1 MMLLSTTRRN
11 QQGSGLILLI
21 FIIVIVVGLVAFV
34 INRNQQRSSDQLVA
48 SVIGTRA
55 EMAARSAAQIEV
67 SRFYLTTNTGSC
79 HTDLTQTIS
88 FQGDGLEQCTSTVNC
103 AHIGILDDGSA
114 VHRITSVG
122 QCMVGS
128 WTLQR
133 EIEVGLRD
141 DS

>member
-1 MMLLSTTRRN
+1 MHLSTTRRS
-11 QQGSGLILLI
+11 QQGSGLILVI
-21 FIIVIVVGLVAFV
+21 FIIVIVVGLVALV
-34 INRNQQRSSDQLVA
+34 VNRNQQRSSDQLVA

-67 SRFYLTTNTGSC
+67 NRFYLSTNTGSC
-79 HTDLTQTIS
+79 HTDLAQTIS
-88 FQGDGLEQCTSTVNC
+88 FQGDGLEQCTATVRC
-103 AHIGILDDGSA
+103 IDIGILDDGSA
-114 VHRITSVG
+114 VHRITSIG
-122 QCMVGS
+122 QCSVGS